1 MIRILNQQ
9 ILIGMC
15 VVSLILI
22 GCGKKDKDQQ
32 NQSSDSPSVESV
44 ASDTGQ
50 KESISVAVADQS
62 KNMAE
67 VEAKNKQKLLEMND
81 GKDIQPVE
89 TGTLKDFLPAKL
101 TGMKRADAVVER
113 NQMMGVD
120 MAVARARYEAT
131 DSSIR
136 IVIMDVG
143 NLSGPMKMGMT
154 GWTMAQYNRETE
166 TGYEKTITYKGYKG
180 MEEYDNS
187 EKDGGIRVFVADRF
201 VVEVQGNQTSM
212 DAIKKAMDEIDLK
225 KLASLVSGS

>member
-1 MIRILNQQ
+1 M
-9 ILIGMC
+9 
-15 VVSLILI
+15 
-22 GCGKKDKDQQ
+22 
-32 NQSSDSPSVESV
+32 
-44 ASDTGQ
+44 
-50 KESISVAVADQS
+50 ADQVKS
-62 KNMAE
+62 MAD
-67 VEAKNKQKLLEMND
+67 VEAENRQKLLEMND
-81 GKDIQPVE
+81 GKEIEPVE
-89 TGTLKDFLPAKL
+89 MGTLKSFLPAKL

-120 MAVARARYEAT
+120 MAVARARYETANST
-131 DSSIR
+131 IR

-187 EKDGGIRVFVADRF
+187 EKDGGMRVFVADRF
-201 VVEVQGNQTSM
+201 VVEVHGNQTSV
-212 DAIKKAMDEIDLK
+212 DVIKKAMDEIDLK